1 MPTNEILERMALAN
15 GADLS
20 EAHDAR
26 AWLATSR
33 EDLGDPIASPPSLRP
48 PRWVVA
54 GAPGDEPPAGRVGFL
69 VGGIE
74 QIVHAAQAKP
84 SANVSGIVWGVVRVA
99 FTGIVTWVAV
109 VIALLVG
116 KLGVGF
122 AEDL

>member
-1 MPTNEILERMALAN
+1 MKVVTVFFTACAVLAILAF
-15 GADLS
+15 GFYFDIK
-20 EAHDAR
+20 
-26 AWLATSR
+26 W
-33 EDLGDPIASPPSLRP
+33 
-48 PRWVVA
+48 
-54 GAPGDEPPAGRVGFL
+54 FL